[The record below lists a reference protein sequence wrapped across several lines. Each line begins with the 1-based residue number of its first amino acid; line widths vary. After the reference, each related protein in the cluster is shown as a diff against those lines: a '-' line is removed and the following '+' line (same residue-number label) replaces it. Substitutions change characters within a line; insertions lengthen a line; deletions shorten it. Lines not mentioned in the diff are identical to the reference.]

1 MAKKAATSPKTLV
14 PLTKAQ
20 ELPRFFQKWK
30 EANEEYLRARFLYD
44 QARFILREQTAVLR
58 DRFVAAKARVKAA
71 TEAYYAFLQVGQPLT
86 LTQLEESKLFTDEQI
101 ALYKETARQMLKDS
115 ADR

>member
-1 MAKKAATSPKTLV
+1 MTKKAAAPSRALV

-44 QARFILREQTAVLR
+44 QARFILREQTAILR

-86 LTQLEESKLFTDEQI
+86 LTQLEESKLFTDEQLV
-101 ALYKETARQMLKDS
+101 LYKETARRMLKES
-115 ADR
+115 AVR